1 MTLQFRADVDLR
13 PYNTFGMAVRA
24 AHFCQLDDAADLPA
38 LLAHPLYRQ
47 GPVLWLGGG
56 SNLLLTRDYP
66 GLVVKVALAGIRL
79 LREDGDDMI
88 VEAAAG
94 ENWHGFVQHALAQGW
109 YGLENLSL
117 IPGTVGASPVQNIG
131 AYGVEVKDRLLEVV
145 CAQLDRNGEAA
156 TLSNAECRFG
166 YRDSVFKHEA
176 AGRLLV
182 TAVRFRLSRRAELR
196 TGYGDIQQ
204 QLQADGVDRPT
215 PQDVSR
221 AVVAIRQSKLP
232 DPAVLGNAGSFFKN
246 PVVPRNRPPRCWNA
260 TRSCRATRRRRQ
272 GQAGRRLADRPMRTQ
287 GLPRRRRRRA
297 RQTSAGAGQPRPR
310 HRRTDAR
317 AGAQGA
323 ADREREIRRGAGTGT
338 ADPVSA
344 PARPRNAMS
353 LESK

>member
-215 PQDVSR
+215 PLDVSR

-246 PVVPRNRPPRCWNA
+246 PVVPAEQAAALLERYPQLPRYPAADGKVKLAAGWLIDQCGLKGYRDGDAGVHDRQALVLVNHG
-260 TRSCRATRRRRQ
+260 RATGEQMR
-272 GQAGRRLADRPMRTQ
+272 ALARKVQ
-287 GLPRRRRRRA
+287 
-297 RQTSAGAGQPRPR
+297 QTVKEKFGV
-310 HRRTDAR
+310 
-317 AGAQGA
+317 
-323 ADREREIRRGAGTGT
+323 E
-338 ADPVSA
+338 
-344 PARPRNAMS
+344 
-353 LESK
+353 LEPEPLIL

>member
-38 LLAHPLYRQ
+38 LLAHPLYQQ

-94 ENWHGFVQHALAQGW
+94 ENWHGFVLHALAQGW

-215 PQDVSR
+215 PLDVSR

-246 PVVPRNRPPRCWNA
+246 PVVPAEQAAALLERHPQLPRYPAADGKVKLAAGWLIDQCGLKGYRDGDAGVHDRQALVLVNHG
-260 TRSCRATRRRRQ
+260 RATGEQMR
-272 GQAGRRLADRPMRTQ
+272 ALARKVQ
-287 GLPRRRRRRA
+287 
-297 RQTSAGAGQPRPR
+297 QTVKEKFGV
-310 HRRTDAR
+310 
-317 AGAQGA
+317 
-323 ADREREIRRGAGTGT
+323 E
-338 ADPVSA
+338 
-344 PARPRNAMS
+344 
-353 LESK
+353 LEPEPLIL

>member
-13 PYNTFGMAVRA
+13 PHNTFGMAVRA

-66 GLVVKVALAGIRL
+66 GLVIKVALSGIRL
-79 LREDGDDMI
+79 LREDGGDAI

-145 CAQLDRNGEAA
+145 CAQLDRNGEAL
-156 TLSNAECRFG
+156 TLSNAECHFG

-182 TAVRFRLSRRAELR
+182 TAVRFRLPRRAELR
-196 TGYGDIQQ
+196 TGYGDIQK
-204 QLQADGVDRPT
+204 QLQADGVEQPT
-215 PQDVSR
+215 PLDVSR

-232 DPAVLGNAGSFFKN
+232 DPAALGNAGSFFKN
-246 PVVPRNRPPRCWNA
+246 PVVDSEQAAALLERHPQLPHYPAADGRVKLAAGWLIDQCGLKGYRDGDA
-260 TRSCRATRRRRQ
+260 GVHDRQ
-272 GQAGRRLADRPMRTQ
+272 ALV
-287 GLPRRRRRRA
+287 LVNH
-297 RQTSAGAGQPRPR
+297 GA
-310 HRRTDAR
+310 AS
-317 AGAQGA
+317 GAQMRA
-323 ADREREIRRGAGTGT
+323 LARKVQDAVKERFGVE
-338 ADPVSA
+338 
-344 PARPRNAMS
+344 
-353 LESK
+353 LEPEPLIL